1 MRRVCHLREIEKL
14 ITENALNFTTQT
26 SMLTMVI
33 SQIIS
38 IVSATSSSNEKGWK
52 KPASFRQ
59 REEAEH
65 FFRLFQKCFIFMLF
79 INYSN
84 NALES
89 TLCSI
94 SLSLKA

>member
-52 KPASFRQ
+52 KPAFASSEGGSGTLFPTFSKVL
-59 REEAEH
+59 H
-65 FFRLFQKCFIFMLF
+65 FYAFYKL
-79 INYSN
+79 
-84 NALES
+84 LE
-89 TLCSI
+89 
-94 SLSLKA
+94 